1 MQVRDG
7 VTEHWRAMRLLT
19 TIVGGMA
26 NNPTQ
31 SSLQRGAVYGLLAAA
46 LFGVSAP
53 LAKRLLADIEPVV
66 LAGLLYLGAAAGL
79 WAYSLLRPS
88 KIEAPLQWGDRIP
101 VLGVVLLGGVAG
113 PILML
118 FGLQRVTGLTG
129 SLLLNLEAPF
139 TVVVAALVFREHVGR
154 YAIAAVV
161 LIVGGAAVLRV
172 EPGQFA
178 ADPLGIGLLGAA
190 CLAWALDNNL
200 TQRLSLRDPLAI
212 VRVKTLAAGTINLL
226 LGLVISREGLPALA
240 WCLAA
245 MLLGVCSYGV
255 SVVLD
260 AYALRLVGAAR
271 EAAYFA
277 SAPFMGALA
286 SIVIFHNSLS
296 GYAIA
301 AMAVMAT
308 GVALLLREKHGHEH
322 EHLVMSHEHAHTH
335 DEHHQHTHSHAQP
348 PLPGQPHSHAHHH
361 TPLRHHHRHAPDV
374 HHRHKH

>member
-1 MQVRDG
+1 
-7 VTEHWRAMRLLT
+7 
-19 TIVGGMA
+19 
-26 NNPTQ
+26 
-31 SSLQRGAVYGLLAAA
+31 
-46 LFGVSAP
+46 
-53 LAKRLLADIEPVV
+53 
-66 LAGLLYLGAAAGL
+66 
-79 WAYSLLRPS
+79 
-88 KIEAPLQWGDRIP
+88 
-101 VLGVVLLGGVAG
+101 
-113 PILML
+113 ML
-118 FGLQRVTGLTG
+118 FGLQRVSGLTG
-129 SLLLNLEAPF
+129 SLLLNLEAPL

-154 YAIAAVV
+154 YAIASVV

-178 ADPLGIGLLGAA
+178 ADPIGIGLLGAA

-200 TQRLSLRDPLAI
+200 TQRLSLRDPFAI

-226 LGLVISREGLPALA
+226 LGLVVAREGLPAIS
-240 WCLAA
+240 WGIAA
-245 MLLGVCSYGV
+245 MVLGVCSYGV

-286 SIVIFHNSLS
+286 SIAIFRNSPS

-322 EHLVMSHEHAHTH
+322 EHELMAHEHMHTH
-335 DEHHQHTHSHAQP
+335 DEHHQHSHTHDIAP
-348 PLPGQPHSHAHHH
+348 APGQPHSHAHHH
-361 TPLRHHHRHAPDV
+361 TPLRHAHHHAPDV

>member
-1 MQVRDG
+1 
-7 VTEHWRAMRLLT
+7 
-19 TIVGGMA
+19 MA
-26 NNPTQ
+26 AAQNQP
-31 SSLQRGAVYGLLAAA
+31 SLRRGAMYGLLAAA
-46 LFGVSAP
+46 LFGISAP
-53 LAKRLLADIEPVV
+53 VAKRLLTDISPVV

-79 WAYSLLRPS
+79 WTYSLLRPS
-88 KIEAPLQWGDRIP
+88 KIEAPLQWSDRLP

-154 YAIAAVV
+154 YAIAAVI

-178 ADPLGIGLLGAA
+178 ADPIGIALLGAA

-226 LGLVISREGLPALA
+226 LGLLVAREKLPALT
-240 WCLAA
+240 WCAAA
-245 MLLGVCSYGV
+245 MTLGVCSYGV

-286 SIVIFHNSLS
+286 SIAIFRTSIS

-322 EHLVMSHEHAHTH
+322 DHNSMSHEHMHTH
-335 DEHHQHTHSHAQP
+335 DEHHQHSHTDEVAAV
-348 PLPGQPHSHAHHH
+348 PGQPHSHDHEHE
-361 TPLRHHHRHAPDV
+361 PLRHDHRHAPDV